1 LSRQFSNLGNVFIGT
16 LGNLTDA
23 QDDALRNVFETLDRK
38 FAELEKGR
46 TTAVSASTP
55 RVASATSAKLA
66 SYAQS
71 ASTQKGGNVTDAS
84 EDAGDSGSHGIL
96 DANLADGEDVQPGF
110 AVRVDDGLMYAA
122 KATDEAY
129 RCDGIVV
136 RGVGNG
142 AYKYRSGGSTQCILT
157 GSGGVGNTVYLS
169 TVPGKVTTDPTE
181 STGGTRVILQPI
193 GKIEKLVKTAIGT
206 TGLCRV
212 SLTIQEPANT
222 GP

>member
-1 LSRQFSNLGNVFIGT
+1 
-16 LGNLTDA
+16 
-23 QDDALRNVFETLDRK
+23 
-38 FAELEKGR
+38 
-46 TTAVSASTP
+46 
-55 RVASATSAKLA
+55 
-66 SYAQS
+66 
-71 ASTQKGGNVTDAS
+71 
-84 EDAGDSGSHGIL
+84 
-96 DANLADGEDVQPGF
+96 
-110 AVRVDDGLMYAA
+110 VDDGLMYAA

-136 RGVGNG
+136 RGVGSG